1 MYIQYSSNQNVI
13 VSELRSLLAAMI
25 QTQTFQM
32 YVSYF
37 QMPHKLQMSFPT
49 RRFDGHLYYIIVE
62 KFTA

>member
-49 RRFDGHLYYIIVE
+49 RRFDGHL
-62 KFTA
+62 